1 MGGEQPRSSQGLK
14 VELRGLDFGSAGT
27 GEWGHVQMGVCWGD
41 HHGSWDCG
49 LHEGAE
55 TGSQATAIVQTKKGD
70 ACAKW
75 LEEEASPAQ
84 KSQEGL

>member
-41 HHGSWDCG
+41 HHSSWDCG

-55 TGSQATAIVQTKKGD
+55 TGSQATAYEIVVFEGIRMLKTKD
-70 ACAKW
+70 
-75 LEEEASPAQ
+75 
-84 KSQEGL
+84 KSDLLGEP